1 MKVYE
6 KPVVSVDAGMAEG
19 VYAASGATDQIEIT
33 YKDKYNWGP
42 QDAYNYTISWNA
54 GRLFLLSLTFDQKIE
69 RAIGGTQTI
78 KVSGNTVIFEY
89 SWGLTSS
96 TDITVVTAAGLS
108 ELKVISSSCDI
119 KE

>member
-33 YKDKYNWGP
+33 YKYKNNWGT

-54 GRLFLLSLTFDQKIE
+54 GSLYLLSLTFDQKIE
-69 RAIGGTQTI
+69 SATGGTQAI
-78 KVSGNTVIFEY
+78 KISGNTVIFEY

-96 TDITVVTAAGLS
+96 TNITVVTAAGLS
-108 ELKVISSSCDI
+108 GLKVISSSCDI